1 MHVTPFWV
9 MELHYTFNVRNRSNL
24 GGGLMRQED
33 SLGLRLQELMD
44 MSGSRLQESGKEW
57 RGPRQVAHF

>member
-1 MHVTPFWV
+1 
-9 MELHYTFNVRNRSNL
+9 
-24 GGGLMRQED
+24 MRQED